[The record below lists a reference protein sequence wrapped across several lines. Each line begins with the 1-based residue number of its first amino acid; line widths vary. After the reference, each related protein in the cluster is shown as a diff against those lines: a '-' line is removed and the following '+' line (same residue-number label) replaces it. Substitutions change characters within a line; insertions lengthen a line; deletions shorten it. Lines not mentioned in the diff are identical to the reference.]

1 VDSLLLLVVVLL
13 CGVGVVVI
21 WETMEAAINS
31 DHMLP
36 QIRRDSLIR
45 LRVIGG
51 CYESWQ
57 ERQKMTSP
65 NSTWLV
71 TTGHV

>member
-1 VDSLLLLVVVLL
+1 VELVYWLF
-13 CGVGVVVI
+13 GRQ
-21 WETMEAAINS
+21 MEAAINS

-36 QIRRDSLIR
+36 RIRRDSLIR

-57 ERQKMTSP
+57 ERQKMT
-65 NSTWLV
+65 
-71 TTGHV
+71 